1 MKNTP
6 TFLLLMKYFAILVV
20 SLYLI
25 RCNRHTTIE
34 KTNNDVPHENTIP
47 LNEHKIN
54 FLNPIST
61 TLIDQ
66 NIRSIFQ
73 DKKGVFWFGTNGAGV
88 YRFDGIHLNQFTEK
102 DGLSNNQI
110 LSIQEDQFGNIWFG
124 TGIFGVSKFNGR
136 TFTSYTTNERLHFS
150 KNFKKEW
157 KIAKNDLWFFAG
169 GGVYHYHDTSFV
181 YLPLAETKSISD
193 QSLTSPFVLSRF
205 AVYSILKDKKGNVWL
220 GTQAQGVL
228 RYNGKSYTWFTE
240 KGLNGSAVLSIFE
253 DRRGN
258 IWFGN
263 NGAGLFRFDGE
274 TLTNVTE
281 EKQLTN
287 YEFKVSGASNTNTL
301 ARIYSINE
309 DDFGNLWIGTVDAG
323 AWKYDGTTLTHY
335 TMKDGLSS
343 NAVNTIYKDK
353 YGQLWFGTDENGIC
367 KFNGINFQKF
377 NLP

>member
-6 TFLLLMKYFAILVV
+6 TYLMLMKYFAILVV
-20 SLYLI
+20 LLYLI

-34 KTNNDVPHENTIP
+34 KTNNDVT
-47 LNEHKIN
+47 NEITFPFKEHRSD
-54 FLNPIST
+54 FLNPLST
-61 TLIDQ
+61 TSLDQ

-73 DKKGVFWFGTNGAGV
+73 DSKGIFWFGTNGAGI

-124 TGIFGVSKFNGR
+124 TGIFGVSKFNGS
-136 TFTSYTTNERLHFS
+136 TFTSYTTKERLQFS
-150 KNFKKEW
+150 KNFKKDW
-157 KIAKNDLWFFAG
+157 KIVQKDLWFYAG

-193 QSLTSPFVLSRF
+193 QSLKSPFVLSRY

-228 RYNGKSYTWFTE
+228 RYNGKSFTWFTE
-240 KGLNGSAVLSIFE
+240 KGLSGSAVLSIFE

-263 NGAGLFRFDGE
+263 NGAGLFRFDGK

-287 YEFKVSGASNTNTL
+287 SEFKVSGASNTNTL

-309 DDFGNLWIGTVDAG
+309 DNFGNLWIGTVDAG
-323 AWKYDGTTLTHY
+323 AWKYDGTHLTQY

-353 YGQLWFGTDENGIC
+353 NGQLWFGTDENGIC
-367 KFNGINFQKF
+367 KFNGITFQKF
-377 NLP
+377 NLQ

>member
-1 MKNTP
+1 MIS
-6 TFLLLMKYFAILVV
+6 LL
-20 SLYLI
+20 
-25 RCNRHTTIE
+25 
-34 KTNNDVPHENTIP
+34 
-47 LNEHKIN
+47 
-54 FLNPIST
+54 
-61 TLIDQ
+61 
-66 NIRSIFQ
+66 
-73 DKKGVFWFGTNGAGV
+73 
-88 YRFDGIHLNQFTEK
+88 
-102 DGLSNNQI
+102 
-110 LSIQEDQFGNIWFG
+110 
-124 TGIFGVSKFNGR
+124 
-136 TFTSYTTNERLHFS
+136 
-150 KNFKKEW
+150 
-157 KIAKNDLWFFAG
+157 
-169 GGVYHYHDTSFV
+169 
-181 YLPLAETKSISD
+181 
-193 QSLTSPFVLSRF
+193 
-205 AVYSILKDKKGNVWL
+205 
-220 GTQAQGVL
+220 
-228 RYNGKSYTWFTE
+228 
-240 KGLNGSAVLSIFE
+240 
-253 DRRGN
+253 
-258 IWFGN
+258 GN